1 MSSPVHLRTEE
12 LDIWPSSHEI
22 LDDCVLEFLDGDGL
36 EFMQEPHSPAD
47 LRFDDLAKILSY
59 VMRIPTP
66 NIFFNPKFI
75 RITEAKQLLKEHPKL
90 QEVIRDAFRDR
101 SFASIRN
108 ITMLWSPQARRV
120 QSLDDGMVSRLSKSF
135 VRPYIGAAVDG
146 FFKYLKENS
155 RRLAAHFF
163 YSGFCSVVQSSGTGK
178 SRLMLELRHKGV
190 IVIYMNLRSAD
201 DKGYPERDN
210 VPAAIL
216 TDLKEAEAVNE
227 AEYFARCCHFFEA
240 LFKTIQAK
248 FEQAPQDTETK
259 REYIRNWNG
268 SMCTMGSDSRAAF
281 FDRVQAQYDENYM
294 RSDGQLW
301 RDYEG
306 GGSNG
311 LSPSMAMTTAYQN
324 MLRAMQR
331 ISEQQRDEPELVIA
345 FDEAHALSRWQF
357 PQSYQLS
364 HVLCRAIVDYYFL
377 DYPPQSVWVVFAS
390 ATSKVTEFS
399 PPWDRRYVG
408 VGGHL
413 IFPPYVHLGWDLNAA
428 SLGDVAAKD
437 VSRVDHNIPFGRPLW
452 ASFYDVAP
460 SGIGRVISLARAKLC
475 NSSIF
480 DANDPDQALAVLSQR
495 FCLGVCLD
503 HAEAVQYV
511 DTAVASHLSVCTSVT
526 GEQHRKRTSYP
537 SEPFLSCIAAD
548 LTHHSPESL
557 ENILRVLIAKIDSG
571 MFHIGKNG
579 ELASRLLWL
588 LAKDVY
594 VRTVFRADITG
605 LCTGG
610 DKPEF
615 IDCSGVPVIDFL
627 EYVLG
632 DPFTKALENTAARGG
647 KEAFQG
653 ACINFSHWVTMEELI
668 TQQDREDWSSND
680 WTLRHYLRTSA
691 VQCCYFQPLVD
702 KMIPIL
708 FNDNEAQ
715 DSDCVSQLFISDKT
729 SKTKSS
735 KDSLYLMARDNVSIN
750 CHNERPWI
758 AIVDDFGMEES
769 ACEVTFGPDKC
780 LRIYISGIN
789 ATSYPWATQFPSVL
803 DTLRHLVVRQ
813 EEATSRDPIVE
824 GLQRQV
830 QFGSTSFDTHMRWE
844 LGKEF
849 PHIADDHSTPEHE
862 ISACKDE
869 TTDKD
874 RKGMKRE
881 SEGEPPTT
889 VKKSKVAK

>member
-1 MSSPVHLRTEE
+1 MKTPWGNLYFKHE
-12 LDIWPSSHEI
+12 LHKYSGAKR
-22 LDDCVLEFLDGDGL
+22 LLEKYPEL
-36 EFMQEPHSPAD
+36 Q
-47 LRFDDLAKILSY
+47 
-59 VMRIPTP
+59 TP
-66 NIFFNPKFI
+66 
-75 RITEAKQLLKEHPKL
+75 
-90 QEVIRDAFRDR
+90 

-108 ITMLWSPQARRV
+108 IKMLWSPQARRV
-120 QSLDDGMVSRLSKSF
+120 QPCQSPDDGMVSRLSKSF

-146 FFKYLKENS
+146 FFEYLKENS
-155 RRLAAHFF
+155 RRFANKIF
-163 YSGFCSVVQSSGTGK
+163 YAKFCSIVQSSGTGK

-190 IVIYMNLRSAD
+190 IVIYMNLRSVD
-201 DKGYPERDN
+201 DRGYPERDN
-210 VPAAIL
+210 VPATIL
-216 TDLKEAEAVNE
+216 ADLMEAEAVTE
-227 AEYFARCCHFFEA
+227 DEYFARCCRFFEA

-248 FEQAPQDTETK
+248 FEQAPQDVETK
-259 REYIRNWNG
+259 REYIRNWSD
-268 SMCTMGSDSRAAF
+268 SMCTMGSESRAAF
-281 FDRVQAQYDENYM
+281 FDTVQAQYNEIHM
-294 RSDGQLW
+294 RSGGQIS
-301 RDYEG
+301 EG
-306 GGSNG
+306 YVRGGSTA
-311 LSPSMAMTTAYQN
+311 LSPSKAMSTGYQS

-331 ISEQQRDEPELVIA
+331 ISEQKRGEPELVIA
-345 FDEAHALSRWQF
+345 FDEAHQLSRWQL
-357 PQSYQLS
+357 PHTYQLS
-364 HVLCRAIVDYYFL
+364 HVLCKAINHYSSLCYV
-377 DYPPQSVWVVFAS
+377 PQSVWVVFAS
-390 ATSKVTEFS
+390 ATSEVTDFL
-399 PPWDRRYVG
+399 PCQVFRYVG

-413 IFPPYVHLGWDLNAA
+413 IFPPYVQLGWDYNAA

-437 VSRVDHNIPFGRPLW
+437 VSRVGHIIPFGRPLW
-452 ASFYDVAP
+452 ASLYDVAP
-460 SGIGRVISLARAKLC
+460 SDIGRVISLARAKLC

-480 DANDPDQALAVLSQR
+480 NANDPDQALAVLSQR

-526 GEQHRKRTSYP
+526 DEQHRKHTSYP
-537 SEPFLSCIAAD
+537 SEPFLSCVAAG
-548 LTHHSPESL
+548 LVHHSPESL

-571 MFHIGKNG
+571 MLDIGKSG

-610 DKPEF
+610 EKPEF

-627 EYVLG
+627 ESVLG
-632 DPFTKALENTAARGG
+632 DPFTQALENTAAKGG

-729 SKTKSS
+729 DRTKSS
-735 KDSLYLMARDNVSIN
+735 KDSLYHMARDNVSIN

-789 ATSYPWATQFPSVL
+789 ATSYPWATEFPSVL
-803 DTLRHLVVRQ
+803 STLRHLVVRQ

-830 QFGSTSFDTHMRWE
+830 QFGSTSLDTHMRWE
-844 LGKEF
+844 SGKEF
-849 PHIADDHSTPEHE
+849 PHTADDHSTPESE
-862 ISACKDE
+862 ISARKEE
-869 TTDKD
+869 TTNMDH
-874 RKGMKRE
+874 KGKKRE
-881 SEGEPPTT
+881 SEWEPPPT